1 MPGSEMWARR
11 YNFKQQGVRMT
22 MHRSY
27 ALIATVLLAASLSFA
42 DKDPSQKG
50 SPAQNNNSAQSSAKA
65 QPMTKETRMLVIRSL
80 NAEFV
85 FVRKP
90 FPMGQ
95 KGLVLKNG
103 AVTPDEQQL
112 QILAAQYGMAA
123 KPGDR
128 AKITD
133 VVIKDD
139 LIHVEINGGPKKKSK
154 WYQHIEIGGMGGTTP
169 VAPDNSDPAPKG
181 SYIDLV
187 FDKYVP
193 EMTGDDV
200 RALLAPVLDFHA
212 HSAAEA
218 YLDTVPP
225 KVKEAIKNHEVLVG
239 MNREMVTYAKGRP
252 DQKVRE
258 KDSSGSDY
266 EEWIYGQPPKEVA
279 FVRFTGDEVT
289 RLELMKVDGTKVMRT
304 EKEVDVNP
312 AQVKVVE
319 QQKKEEN
326 PADQGPGKKPT
337 LTRPG
342 EKPEQQ

>member
-1 MPGSEMWARR
+1 M
-11 YNFKQQGVRMT
+11 F

-27 ALIATVLLAASLSFA
+27 ALIATVILAASLAFA
-42 DKDPSQKG
+42 DNDPPQK
-50 SPAQNNNSAQSSAKA
+50 SNPAQNDKPAQSSAKA
-65 QPMTKETRMLVIRSL
+65 QPKSLPMTNETRMLVIRSL

-95 KGLVLKNG
+95 KGLVLKDG
-103 AVTPDEQQL
+103 AVTPDDQQL
-112 QILAAQYGMAA
+112 QMLFAEYGMAA

-133 VVIKDD
+133 VVIKPDR
-139 LIHVEINGGPKKKSK
+139 IHVEINGGPRKKSK
-154 WYQHIEIGGMGGTTP
+154 WYQHIEVGGMGGSAP
-169 VAPDNSDPAPKG
+169 VAPDRSDPAAKG
-181 SYIDLV
+181 SYVDLL

-193 EMTGDDV
+193 EMTGNDV
-200 RALLAPVLDFHA
+200 RELLAPVLDFHA

-218 YLDTVPP
+218 YIDTVPP

-252 DQKVRE
+252 DQKIRE
-258 KDSSGSDY
+258 KDPSGSDY

-289 RLELMKVDGTKVMRT
+289 RLELMKVDGSKVVRT
-304 EKEVDVNP
+304 DKEVDVSP
-312 AQVKVVE
+312 VQVKVV

-326 PADQGPGKKPT
+326 PVDQGPGKKPS
-337 LTRPG
+337 LKRPG
-342 EKPEQQ
+342 EQ

>member
-1 MPGSEMWARR
+1 
-11 YNFKQQGVRMT
+11 

-27 ALIATVLLAASLSFA
+27 ALIATVLLAASLAFA
-42 DKDPSQKG
+42 DNDPPQKTNPQGTSKPGPG
-50 SPAQNNNSAQSSAKA
+50 SVKA
-65 QPMTKETRMLVIRSL
+65 QPMTPQTRMLVIRSL
-80 NAEFV
+80 NAESV

-103 AVTPDEQQL
+103 AITPDDQEL
-112 QILAAQYGMAA
+112 QMLFAQYGMAA

-128 AKITD
+128 ARITD
-133 VVIKDD
+133 VVIKNNY
-139 LIHVEINGGPKKKSK
+139 IHVEINGGPKKKSK
-154 WYQHIEIGGMGGTTP
+154 WYQHIEVGGMGGSTP
-169 VAPDNSDPAPKG
+169 IAPDKSDPAPKG
-181 SYIDLV
+181 SYIDLM

-225 KVKEAIKNHEVLVG
+225 KVKEAIKNHEILVG

-252 DQKVRE
+252 DQRLRE
-258 KDSSGSDY
+258 KDQTGHDY
-266 EEWIYGQPPKEVA
+266 EEWIYGQPPQEVA
-279 FVRFTGDEVT
+279 FVRFIGDEVT
-289 RLELMKVDGTKVMRT
+289 RLELMKVDGTKLVRT

-312 AQVKVVE
+312 VQVKVV
-319 QQKKEEN
+319 QQKQEEN
-326 PADQGPGKKPT
+326 PVDQGPGKKPS
-337 LTRPG
+337 LKRPG
-342 EKPEQQ
+342 ETPEQQ